1 MQKVLILE
9 DNPEALSWIER
20 RFKNVFPEASIV
32 PAITIQQAQ
41 NSLSQHTFNMALID
55 LQLPDG
61 SGLEV
66 IKQIN
71 QTDPTLTCIV
81 ITIYDDDAHLF
92 PALQAG
98 AHGYLL
104 KDMPSEQFESR
115 LKLTT
120 AGEPAL
126 SPSIARKMI
135 EHFGQTHRPQP
146 LHNLTNREQEV
157 LIFIAKGLTSQ
168 EVADLISIS
177 NYTVKEYIKNIYR
190 KLNISSRSEATLEA
204 LRLGLVHHEGE

>member
-1 MQKVLILE
+1 MQKALILE
-9 DNPEALSWIER
+9 DNPEALAWIER
-20 RFKNVFPEASIV
+20 RFKNVFPDASIV

-61 SGLEV
+61 SGLDV

-115 LKLTT
+115 LKLT
-120 AGEPAL
+120 ASGEPAL
-126 SPSIARKMI
+126 SPTIARKI
-135 EHFGQTHRPQP
+135 IKHFERSHLSQP
-146 LHNLTNREQEV
+146 SHNLTNREQEV
-157 LIFIAKGLTSQ
+157 LIFIAKGLTSK
-168 EVADLISIS
+168 EVASLLEIS

-204 LRLGLVHHEGE
+204 IRFGLIHQF